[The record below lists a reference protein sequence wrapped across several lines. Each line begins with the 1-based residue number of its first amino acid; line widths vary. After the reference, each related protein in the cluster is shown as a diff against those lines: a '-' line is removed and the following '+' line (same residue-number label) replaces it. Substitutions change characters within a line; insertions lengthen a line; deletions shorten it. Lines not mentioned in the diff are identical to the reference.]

1 MPRLGGGMEIFMK
14 FKLKAIY
21 KDNYTFMQKQHMS
34 VDDKYRLVCLLRFEM
49 ISCLMYI
56 LFQLQPSKSQMG
68 EKVYEQREEYKSFN
82 GLMGRET
89 QK

>member
-34 VDDKYRLVCLLRFEM
+34 VDDKYRLVCLLRFENDKLPDVYI
-49 ISCLMYI
+49 ISA
-56 LFQLQPSKSQMG
+56 
-68 EKVYEQREEYKSFN
+68 
-82 GLMGRET
+82 T
-89 QK
+89 A